1 MLPDTDHYVTIGKI
15 INFFLCIMS
24 SFESLNQ
31 GNSIK
36 ERAGY
41 LLQIANNSGEKIG
54 EVTDAI
60 INDQLPKAT
69 DGRIKIL
76 ELGTGGGESIATLRK
91 LIGNRSDV
99 DVFASDVSVG
109 ILQKI
114 KNEQGISS
122 IAADALKLPLK
133 ENSLSAINASAVFHE
148 VSSYGL
154 FGNKLESGNIYG
166 REALTCVF
174 VEIQRALML
183 GGMLAYRDV
192 FCPNEMFEEKTVVY
206 KSRAWTYFVEWFYPN
221 FLEADVRVFS
231 QDNQLKMEK
240 TNDTMNLTATK
251 HMHRELQRHYLMFR
265 DYLRTQLANT
275 IGLKVIKE
283 DWVDKERG
291 IKTHEFMASGM
302 LYQFASPNGNRRYE
316 KYEMQ
321 SDEYDRL
328 FDELIEKILKQEL
341 ANNSLLVAEMSDWKK
356 REGKEVYTYA
366 DIAEILELTCES
378 GAVVR
383 SGHVLFPKTTSDVKI
398 LPRNY
403 YNRYLRE
410 IIDSPEFDGK
420 QIVCFYKISLQE
432 ALQSLDNLEKEKV
445 IKNASQIRKKIK
457 LLV

>member
-1 MLPDTDHYVTIGKI
+1 
-15 INFFLCIMS
+15 MS
-24 SFESLNQ
+24 SFESLDQ
-31 GNSIK
+31 GNNMK
-36 ERAGY
+36 EGAGY

-54 EVTDAI
+54 EITDAI
-60 INDQLPKAT
+60 INDQLPRAT
-69 DGRIKIL
+69 DGQIKIL

-91 LIGNRSDV
+91 LVGNRSDV

-114 KNEQGISS
+114 KNEQDILL
-122 IAADALKLPLK
+122 IAADAMRFPLK

-166 REALTCVF
+166 REALKRVF
-174 VEIQRALML
+174 VEIQGALMP

-192 FCPNEMFEEKTVVY
+192 FCPNEMFEKKTVVY
-206 KSRAWTYFVEWFYPN
+206 RSRAWTYFVEWLYPN
-221 FLEADVRVFS
+221 FLEADVRVFP

-240 TNDTMNLTATK
+240 VNDTMNLTATK
-251 HMHRELQRHYLMFR
+251 HIHRELQRHYLMFR
-265 DYLRTQLANT
+265 DYLRTQLANI

-291 IKTHEFMASGM
+291 IKIHEFIASGM
-302 LYQFASPNGNRRYE
+302 LYQLASPNGNQGYG

-321 SDEYDRL
+321 SEEYDRL
-328 FDELIEKILKQEL
+328 FDKLIEKILKQEL
-341 ANNSLLVAEMSDWKK
+341 TNNSFLGVEMSDWKK

-366 DIAEILELTCES
+366 DIAEILELACES

-383 SGHVLFPKTTSDVKI
+383 NGHVLFPKAVSDVKI

-420 QIVCFYKISLQE
+420 QIIRFYKISLQE
-432 ALQSLDNLEKEKV
+432 ALQSLDSLEKEKV
-445 IKNASQIRKKIK
+445 IKNTSQIRGKIRS
-457 LLV
+457 LV

>member
-1 MLPDTDHYVTIGKI
+1 ML
-15 INFFLCIMS
+15 
-24 SFESLNQ
+24 SFENQ
-31 GNSIK
+31 NQKSNTK
-36 ERAGY
+36 ESDGY
-41 LLQIANNSGEKIG
+41 LLQIANNSSEKIG
-54 EVTDAI
+54 EITDAI
-60 INDQLPKAT
+60 INDQLPRAT

-76 ELGTGGGESIATLRK
+76 ELGTGGGESIVTLRK
-91 LIGNRSDV
+91 LIGDKSDV

-114 KNEQGISS
+114 KNEQDILS
-122 IAADALKLPLK
+122 IAADAMRLPLK

-166 REALTCVF
+166 REALKRVF
-174 VEIQRALML
+174 IEIQGALIP

-206 KSRAWTYFVEWFYPN
+206 KSRAWTYFVEWLYPN
-221 FLEADVRVFS
+221 FLEADIRVFP

-240 TNDTMNLTATK
+240 INDTMNLTSTK

-291 IKTHEFMASGM
+291 IKTHEFIASGM
-302 LYQFASPNGNRRYE
+302 LYQFASPNGNQGYE
-316 KYEMQ
+316 KYKMRSE
-321 SDEYDRL
+321 EYDRL
-328 FDELIEKILKQEL
+328 FDELIEKIFKQEL
-341 ANNSLLVAEMSDWKK
+341 VNNSFLGVEISDWKK

-366 DIAEILELTCES
+366 DIAEILELACDS

-383 SGHVLFPKTTSDVKI
+383 NGYVLFPKAVSDVKI

-403 YNRYLRE
+403 YNRYLGE

-420 QIVCFYKISLQE
+420 QIMRFYKISLQE
-432 ALQSLDNLEKEKV
+432 AFQSLDSLEKEEV
-445 IKNASQIRKKIK
+445 IKNASQIRKKIE